1 MDIFEPGVDTDAYRI
16 FFLESPRPM
25 YVFDLKSYAI
35 LDANDAAVEL
45 YGYTRDELHGMTTLD
60 LRAPAEIPRLM
71 EYLRQGTLEPEV
83 WRHRR
88 KDGSSIEL
96 EAAWS
101 RFPYRG
107 REARLVVFTD
117 VSRREQAF
125 RELEASEDRFRT
137 AIDTVLGGFMTLTAV
152 RDDDGEIVD
161 FAFDFVNED
170 VTRFLR
176 RPASEVVGLTL
187 EMVPESR
194 IRPFRDRLIRVVE
207 EAKPFHESAAET
219 TQRGPDGE
227 IVTRVFDISAAKLR
241 DGVAVN
247 FRDVTEAAAAGEAL
261 RESEELFRTVVE
273 ASPLGIVLV
282 APDLRVLEANPAFCR
297 LLGYDAAT
305 LQAMTFPDFTHPAD
319 VDIDVGLATQL
330 FAGEIT
336 HYSLEKRFLTASGEL
351 VWIKLTAAAMFDEH
365 HRGLAAIG
373 IVEDINDAKV
383 GEERLRQEVELAG
396 RRLALLTP
404 REREVLDAALEGLT
418 ARQIADRFTVSART
432 TESHLASVY
441 RKLGV
446 GSRDA
451 ALRQYSQM
459 LDAIGGSPTAI
470 PVRPPAP

>member
-1 MDIFEPGVDTDAYRI
+1 MDIFEHGVDTDAYRV
-16 FFLESPRPM
+16 FFRESPRPM
-25 YVFDLKSYAI
+25 YVFDPRSYAI
-35 LDANDAAVEL
+35 LDVNDEAVEL
-45 YGYTRDELHGMTTLD
+45 YGYTRDELLGMTTLD
-60 LRAPAEIPRLM
+60 LRPPAEVPRLL
-71 EYLRQGTLEPEV
+71 EYLQRGDLEPEV
-83 WRHRR
+83 WRHLRS
-88 KDGSSIEL
+88 DGSAIDL

-101 RFPYRG
+101 RFPYQG
-107 REARLVVFTD
+107 NEARLVVFTD

-137 AIDTVLGGFMTLTAV
+137 AIDTVLGGFMTLTVV
-152 RDDDGEIVD
+152 RDDDGRIVD
-161 FAFDFVNED
+161 FMFDYVNHN
-170 VTRFLR
+170 VTTFLR
-176 RPASEVVGLTL
+176 RPASEIVGRTL
-187 EMVPESR
+187 EMIPECR
-194 IRPFRDRLIRVVE
+194 VRPFRDRLIKVVE
-207 EAKPFHESAAET
+207 DGVPFHEAAATT
-219 TQRGPDGE
+219 TQRGLDGE
-227 IVTRVFDISAAKLR
+227 VVTRAFDVSAAKFEG
-241 DGVAVN
+241 GVVVN
-247 FRDVTEAAAAGEAL
+247 FRDVSEAAAAAEAL

-297 LLGYDAAT
+297 LLGYEAT
-305 LQAMTFPDFTHPAD
+305 VLQTMTFPEFTHPED
-319 VDIDVGLATQL
+319 VDIDVDLATQL

-336 HYSLEKRFLTASGEL
+336 HYALEKRYVTASGDL
-351 VWIKLTAAAMFDEH
+351 AWVKLTAAAMFDEH

-373 IVEDINDAKV
+373 IVEDITQAKS
-383 GEERLRQEVELAG
+383 GEERLREEATEAG

-451 ALRQYSQM
+451 ALREYAQM
-459 LDAIGGSPTAI
+459 LDALGSATAI